1 MIIKPRQAIPAYSGK
16 SLNSIES
23 DIYPGSSV
31 VDPSVG
37 PAFNA
42 EITLLAGAARTM
54 GERKN
59 SASSK

>member
-23 DIYPGSSV
+23 DIYPGSSA
-31 VDPSVG
+31 DPPLG

-42 EITLLAGAARTM
+42 EMTLLAGAARTV